1 MLDRLRLDADLGR
14 LRSFAEGEHGRLSVL
29 SAPDAAR
36 PVLLAELR
44 YPTAGSPRYPA
55 ETQSLTRLR
64 VTLPARYP
72 FQPPTAGIETRI
84 YHPNVFPSGVIC
96 LGTRWLPSEGL
107 DLFLQRVI
115 RLLCF
120 DPLLVNVA
128 SPANR
133 EAADWYVSARRRHP
147 GAFPTTALQF
157 AQSGKARREHV
168 GWHEPAG
175 STPIRSLHPCPAC
188 RRALRLPAGRRG
200 TVRCPACGVRF
211 EAST

>member
-1 MLDRLRLDADLGR
+1 MIDRLRLDADLDR
-14 LRSFAEGEHGRLSVL
+14 LRAMVENEPGRIVVL
-29 SAPDAAR
+29 SAPDVAR
-36 PVLLAELR
+36 PVLHVELR
-44 YPTAGSPRYPA
+44 YPTAASARYPA
-55 ETQSLTRLR
+55 EKQPSTRLR

-72 FQPPTAGIETRI
+72 FQPPTASIETRI

-96 LGTRWLPSEGL
+96 LGTKWLPSEGL

-147 GAFPTTALQF
+147 GAFPTTALNFMQPPRRR
-157 AQSGKARREHV
+157 SARAA
-168 GWHEPAG
+168 WHGPPGVAAG
-175 STPIRSLHPCPAC
+175 FSLQACPAC
-188 RRALRLPAGRRG
+188 KRRLRLPAGRLG
-200 TVRCPACGVRF
+200 TVRCPACGERF
-211 EAST
+211 ETRS

>member
-1 MLDRLRLDADLGR
+1 MIDRLRLDADLGR
-14 LRSFAEGEHGRLSVL
+14 LRSFAESEHGRLSVL

-44 YPTAGSPRYPA
+44 YPTAGSPRYPT
-55 ETQSLTRLR
+55 ETQTLSRLR

-72 FQPPTAGIETRI
+72 FQPPTASVETRV
-84 YHPNVFPSGVIC
+84 YHPNVFPSGAIC

-120 DPLLVNVA
+120 DPLLVNIA

-133 EAADWYVSARRRHP
+133 EAADWYLSARRRHP

-157 AQSGKARREHV
+157 AQSGQERRERV
-168 GWHEPAG
+168 GWHEPPG
-175 STPIRSLHPCPAC
+175 SAPTRSLHSCPAC
-188 RRALRLPAGRRG
+188 RRPLRLPAGRRG